1 MFNRNLIKV
10 RHILAAAVLILAAG
24 GCAATSDKAQS
35 TLNALENNVKPA
47 NIYDSEDAA
56 VVVKK
61 DTEAKTVQLQNIS
74 MSKRYTLNYGGTT
87 RIFDKNNEALSMQQL
102 KEGSVV
108 TVRFYKPDR
117 QLSYVK
123 ENENAFSIL
132 NVSNYAL
139 DLASGKVAVGKDI
152 YSISKDVVVSS
163 GGKETEPLELS
174 VVDVISIWGYKDRI
188 YGINVEKGHGYLR
201 LKNEDYFV
209 DGWLDVGGRVIRKI
223 EEDMLLVVPEG
234 TYNATVSSKGSS
246 ATQKI
251 SFERNEEMVW
261 DLGSVEITRPQ
272 TGQIIFTLTP
282 ATARI
287 AIDNSEVDASKPVEL
302 TYGLHS
308 MRIVAEGYESVSQ
321 YIKVAEPSANV
332 SVELDKKAEP
342 ESESETSQESSS
354 SEESDGSNDS
364 VPNKK
369 YETSSSEAESSEES
383 ESSETKSSSENT
395 EDVVSASGRYKV
407 HIDAPG
413 GVEAYLDGSY
423 IGITPISFTKS
434 AGSHVVT
441 LRKTGY
447 QTRSYTLQI
456 DSEKKDVNYSF
467 TELLKLD

>member
-1 MFNRNLIKV
+1 MFDKKITK
-10 RHILAAAVLILAAG
+10 IAYCMAAAVLILAAG
-24 GCAATSDKAQS
+24 GCAMSPDKSQN
-35 TLNALENNVKPA
+35 TLNMVENAIKPA

-61 DTEAKTVQLQNIS
+61 DIEAKTVQLQNIS

-87 RIFDKNNEALSMQQL
+87 RIFDRNNIAMSMRQL

-108 TVRFYKPDR
+108 TVRFYKPDK

-123 ENENAFSIL
+123 ENEIAFSIS
-132 NVSNYAL
+132 NASNYAL
-139 DLASGKVAVGKDI
+139 DLAKGTVAVGKDI
-152 YSISKDVVVSS
+152 YTISKDVVVSS
-163 GGKETEPLELS
+163 GGRETEPLELNA
-174 VVDVISIWGYKDRI
+174 VDVISIWGYKDRI

-209 DGWLDVGGRVIRKI
+209 GGWIDIGGKVIRKI

-246 ATQKI
+246 ATQEI
-251 SFERNEEMVW
+251 SFERNEEMAW
-261 DLGSVEITRPQ
+261 DLGNVEITRPQ

-287 AIDNSEVDASKPVEL
+287 AIDNREVDASKPVEL

-308 MRIVAEGYESVSQ
+308 MRIVAKGYESVSQ

-332 SVELDKKAEP
+332 SVELEKKDEP
-342 ESESETSQESSS
+342 ESESETSQASSPQK
-354 SEESDGSNDS
+354 EDDGSNDS
-364 VPNKK
+364 VPDNK
-369 YETSSSEAESSEES
+369 YETPSSEAGSKEEN
-383 ESSETKSSSENT
+383 ESSETKSSSEKT
-395 EDVVSASGRYKV
+395 ADVASASGRYKV
-407 HIDAPG
+407 HIDAPAG
-413 GVEAYLDGSY
+413 AEAYLDGSY
-423 IGITPISFTKS
+423 IGVTPISFAKS
-434 AGSHVVT
+434 EGSHVVT

-456 DSEKKDVNYSF
+456 DGEQKDVNYSF